1 MGRKKKTKP
10 LSRLPLKPGSVNSG
24 ATQWLAVLPYIK
36 RRSLS
41 SVIPYPPNKR
51 VERSHDCAIQHIIKP
66 NSKNSILNR
75 TESYLW
81 GYDGERRCLGVWLS
95 NLTKIAHFDFY
106 GLRLRVN
113 YEHTCWNYMFMI
125 SDRWS
130 WSAECLYFLY
140 SRDLHLCTIKF
151 LGTWLESTY
160 RLLLQSQFE
169 SALWE
174 VAFCWSV
181 SWAIPDS
188 IRNHNYAWEGFC
200 LTVEKNNGAVIPHVT
215 FWTIWGETQKSL
227 RVGRCKYLHPPKT
240 KKKASHEFFVGVT
253 FQLPAA
259 LLEHPLLSAPE
270 PRPRGGAMTQAPT
283 ASKIFQS
290 ATCISS
296 LCVLHQPY
304 SSIIPITMACQT
316 GSIPY
321 VLCQFS

>member
-1 MGRKKKTKP
+1 MRLWWRKTR
-10 LSRLPLKPGSVNSG
+10 SGCSTLPF
-24 ATQWLAVLPYIK
+24 
-36 RRSLS
+36 
-41 SVIPYPPNKR
+41 
-51 VERSHDCAIQHIIKP
+51 
-66 NSKNSILNR
+66 
-75 TESYLW
+75 
-81 GYDGERRCLGVWLS
+81 
-95 NLTKIAHFDFY
+95 LTKIARFDFC

-113 YEHTCWNYMFMI
+113 YEHTCRNYMFMI
-125 SDRWS
+125 GDRWS
-130 WSAECLYFLY
+130 WSAEYLYFLY
-140 SRDLHLCTIKF
+140 CRDLHLCMIEF
-151 LGTWLESTY
+151 LGPWLESTY

-188 IRNHNYAWEGFC
+188 IRNHNYAWEGSW
-200 LTVEKNNGAVIPHVT
+200 LTVAPK
-215 FWTIWGETQKSL
+215 QKKKKGL
-227 RVGRCKYLHPPKT
+227 TRVLCSCSSCLLHYSSIHYYLHQNLT
-240 KKKASHEFFVGVT
+240 QG
-253 FQLPAA
+253 
-259 LLEHPLLSAPE
+259 
-270 PRPRGGAMTQAPT
+270 RGAMTQAPT